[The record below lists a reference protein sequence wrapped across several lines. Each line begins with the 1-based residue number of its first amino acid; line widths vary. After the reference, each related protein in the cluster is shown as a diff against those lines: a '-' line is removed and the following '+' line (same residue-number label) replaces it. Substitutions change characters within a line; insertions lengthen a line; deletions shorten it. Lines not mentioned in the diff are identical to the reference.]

1 MLIVGLFVL
10 FGLSAGAPKDSDTI
24 QISPNAL
31 VVNLVI
37 FALLVSI
44 ITFYVSR
51 RIRPTDWL
59 GLRWRKW
66 PHVFWIG
73 PTAVIGMWIVLG
85 FLQASGYIS
94 WMEKLIGGSSTQD
107 AVKLMRESKDNV
119 TVAMMCF
126 SAAIVAPLAEEIIF
140 RGYLFPV
147 AKKFGGLWI
156 GMIFSSLVFAAGHGN
171 VPLLLPL
178 FLLGMVMAYAYE
190 KTGSIWSSIAIHF
203 CFNSATVVLQL
214 AHRLQWLTLPDQS

>member
-1 MLIVGLFVL
+1 MLIVGLFTL

-51 RIRPTDWL
+51 SIRPTDWL
-59 GLRWRKW
+59 GLRWREW

-73 PTAVIGMWIVLG
+73 PTVVIGMWIVLG

-119 TVAMMCF
+119 AVAMMCF

-178 FLLGMVMAYAYE
+178 FLLGMVMAFAYE